1 MTAEEYRLKID
12 EALARYFK
20 VREGA
25 LNAGLAEAMRYSL
38 LAGGKRIRPLLVL
51 EF

>member
-1 MTAEEYRLKID
+1 MTAEEYRVKID
-12 EALARYFK
+12 EALAGYFN

-25 LNAGLAEAMRYSL
+25 LAGLAEDMRYSL
-38 LAGGKRIRPLLVL
+38 LAGGQRIRPLLVL

>member
-12 EALARYFK
+12 EALAGYFN

-38 LAGGKRIRPLLVL
+38 LAGGKRIR
-51 EF
+51 F